1 MRQNATPLGG
11 RGGPLSRG
19 IGASL
24 PDRPSVSFGPV
35 SPATAPR
42 KPLNRQHPTLA
53 NTRQNDARPPVLGW
67 RDAGRPPPTPHVA
80 QQVLCYTLQQGVC
93 SMTTFSISAAARA
106 AGVSRTT
113 LQRAIK
119 SGRLSTTTDAA
130 GGRCI
135 DLSELLRAFGPL
147 QATQQGEGAALL
159 QDAAGGRAP
168 PDTLLELLQAQLRDA
183 RDREARLLAMLE
195 AEQQARREL
204 EQKLLPAPPRP
215 SSFGNGRLGVLLVL
229 FALVLAIAAAVFLH
243 PDWMR

>member
-1 MRQNATPLGG
+1 MMPVLTEDADQPVTATRCVDWTDCALW
-11 RGGPLSRG
+11 SRV
-19 IGASL
+19 AST
-24 PDRPSVSFGPV
+24 
-35 SPATAPR
+35 PAR
-42 KPLNRQHPTLA
+42 KPLNRRCPALA
-53 NTRQNDARPPVLGW
+53 NTRQNDVRPPILGW
-67 RDAGRPPPTPHVA
+67 QGADRPLPTPHVA
-80 QQVLCYTLQQGVC
+80 QQVLCYTLQQKVC

-147 QATQQGEGAALL
+147 QATQQEEGAALL

-168 PDTLLELLQAQLRDA
+168 PNTLLELLQAQLRDA

-204 EQKLLPAPPRP
+204 EQKLLPASPRP
-215 SSFGNGRLGVLLVL
+215 SSFGNGRLRVLLVL
-229 FALVLAIAAAVFLH
+229 LVLVLAIVMAIFLH
-243 PDWMR
+243 HDWMR

>member
-1 MRQNATPLGG
+1 MDTASAFWTDCALRSRVAPTP
-11 RGGPLSRG
+11 R
-19 IGASL
+19 
-24 PDRPSVSFGPV
+24 
-35 SPATAPR
+35 
-42 KPLNRQHPTLA
+42 A
-53 NTRQNDARPPVLGW
+53 NTRQNDARLPVSGW
-67 RDAGRPPPTPHVA
+67 RDAGRSPPAQHVA
-80 QQVLCYTLQQGVC
+80 QQALCYTLQQGVC

-168 PDTLLELLQAQLRDA
+168 PDTLLELLQAQLQDA

-229 FALVLAIAAAVFLH
+229 LVLVLAIAATIFLH
-243 PDWMR
+243 PDWIR

>member
-1 MRQNATPLGG
+1 
-11 RGGPLSRG
+11 
-19 IGASL
+19 
-24 PDRPSVSFGPV
+24 
-35 SPATAPR
+35 
-42 KPLNRQHPTLA
+42 
-53 NTRQNDARPPVLGW
+53 
-67 RDAGRPPPTPHVA
+67 
-80 QQVLCYTLQQGVC
+80 
-93 SMTTFSISAAARA
+93 MTMFSISAAARA

-130 GGRCI
+130 GDRCI

-204 EQKLLPAPPRP
+204 EQTRLSAPPRP
-215 SSFGNGRLGVLLVL
+215 MPLGPHRLGWWVA
-229 FALVLAIAAAVFLH
+229 ALVGVLAALAWMFHTVMIFPAAS
-243 PDWMR
+243 

>member
-1 MRQNATPLGG
+1 M
-11 RGGPLSRG
+11 
-19 IGASL
+19 
-24 PDRPSVSFGPV
+24 
-35 SPATAPR
+35 
-42 KPLNRQHPTLA
+42 
-53 NTRQNDARPPVLGW
+53 TR
-67 RDAGRPPPTPHVA
+67 
-80 QQVLCYTLQQGVC
+80 
-93 SMTTFSISAAARA
+93 FSISAAARA

-159 QDAAGGRAP
+159 QDAAGERAP
-168 PDTLLELLQAQLRDA
+168 PDTLMELLQAQLRDA
-183 RDREARLLAMLE
+183 RNREARLLAMLE

-229 FALVLAIAAAVFLH
+229 LVLVLAIVMAIFLH
-243 PDWMR
+243 HDWMR

>member
-1 MRQNATPLGG
+1 
-11 RGGPLSRG
+11 
-19 IGASL
+19 
-24 PDRPSVSFGPV
+24 
-35 SPATAPR
+35 
-42 KPLNRQHPTLA
+42 
-53 NTRQNDARPPVLGW
+53 
-67 RDAGRPPPTPHVA
+67 
-80 QQVLCYTLQQGVC
+80 
-93 SMTTFSISAAARA
+93 MTTFSISAAARA

-168 PDTLLELLQAQLRDA
+168 PDTPLELLRAQLRDA
-183 RDREARLLAMLE
+183 KDREARLLAMLE

-204 EQKLLPAPPRP
+204 EQKLLPAPPKP
-215 SSFGNGRLGVLLVL
+215 SPFGDGRLGVLLVL
-229 FALVLAIAAAVFLH
+229 FALSLVIAVAVFIRS
-243 PDWMR
+243 DWIR

>member
-1 MRQNATPLGG
+1 
-11 RGGPLSRG
+11 
-19 IGASL
+19 
-24 PDRPSVSFGPV
+24 
-35 SPATAPR
+35 
-42 KPLNRQHPTLA
+42 
-53 NTRQNDARPPVLGW
+53 
-67 RDAGRPPPTPHVA
+67 
-80 QQVLCYTLQQGVC
+80 
-93 SMTTFSISAAARA
+93 MTTFSISAAARA

-130 GGRCI
+130 GDRCI

-204 EQKLLPAPPRP
+204 EQTRLSAPPRP
-215 SSFGNGRLGVLLVL
+215 MPLGPHRLGWWVA
-229 FALVLAIAAAVFLH
+229 ALVGALAALAWMFHTVMIFPAAS
-243 PDWMR
+243 

>member
-1 MRQNATPLGG
+1 
-11 RGGPLSRG
+11 
-19 IGASL
+19 
-24 PDRPSVSFGPV
+24 
-35 SPATAPR
+35 
-42 KPLNRQHPTLA
+42 
-53 NTRQNDARPPVLGW
+53 
-67 RDAGRPPPTPHVA
+67 
-80 QQVLCYTLQQGVC
+80 
-93 SMTTFSISAAARA
+93 MTTFSISAAARA

-147 QATQQGEGAALL
+147 QATQQGESAALL
-159 QDAAGGRAP
+159 QGAAGGRAP

-215 SSFGNGRLGVLLVL
+215 SSFSNGRLGVLLVL
-229 FALVLAIAAAVFLH
+229 FAVALAIAVAAFIRSG
-243 PDWMR
+243 WMR